1 MSIHPAGHVFANII
15 EEDNFYH
22 LRKELLPSYDDIDE
36 TKLRKLLD
44 EAVKTNRE
52 SRLNDVAWKIFKRY
66 DYSVKHIQIMLEY
79 GFDLAKYRIYGSTLL
94 IEEARSLQQ
103 TMSCIFYG
111 EETLEENKNIPKRK
125 GIIEYLIQSGIFDL
139 NATDKHNERLICYLA
154 GIPDL
159 FPLLKTLVYDKRI
172 DISNGK
178 ESKNI
183 PMVFALKSG
192 NRDCILYLSE
202 YGYKITPIMIF
213 SLIMKAYGYR
223 NLASERTREQ
233 SKALLDFVFDNFEYT
248 KSSIKDGMSIEEC
261 IEISKQHRV
270 KMEQKIKN
278 GEFIGYTAISDEDR
292 DPESF

>member
-1 MSIHPAGHVFANII
+1 
-15 EEDNFYH
+15 
-22 LRKELLPSYDDIDE
+22 
-36 TKLRKLLD
+36 
-44 EAVKTNRE
+44 
-52 SRLNDVAWKIFKRY
+52 
-66 DYSVKHIQIMLEY
+66 
-79 GFDLAKYRIYGSTLL
+79 
-94 IEEARSLQQ
+94 
-103 TMSCIFYG
+103 
-111 EETLEENKNIPKRK
+111 
-125 GIIEYLIQSGIFDL
+125 
-139 NATDKHNERLICYLA
+139 
-154 GIPDL
+154 
-159 FPLLKTLVYDKRI
+159 LLKTLVYDKRI